1 MKQEY
6 LDAKL
11 ERYRQKEIYPFHMPG
26 HKRKEHAL
34 MDPYSMDITEIE
46 GFDNLH
52 EPEGILLEGK
62 ERLAE
67 LYGAKESFFLSK
79 RKYLRTVSS
88 DQCRHKEGRYHTDGK
103 KLS

>member
-1 MKQEY
+1 
-6 LDAKL
+6 
-11 ERYRQKEIYPFHMPG
+11 
-26 HKRKEHAL
+26 

-67 LYGAKESFFLSK
+67 LYGAKREFFLVNGSTCG
-79 RKYLRTVSS
+79 LLAAIGLI
-88 DQCRHKEGRYHTDGK
+88 QGGRYHTDGK

>member
-52 EPEGILLEGK
+52 EPEGILLRQGTVSRVIWSKRE
-62 ERLAE
+62 
-67 LYGAKESFFLSK
+67 FFLSK
-79 RKYLRTVSS
+79 RKYLRVISS
-88 DQCRHKEGRYHTDGK
+88 DQCCHKTGRYNPDGK